1 MTICKTTL
9 VCLSCTSF
17 NMIYYSWY
25 ESGDESDF
33 GVDDYDEEE
42 DD

>member
-1 MTICKTTL
+1 MTICKIIL
-9 VCLSCTSF
+9 VRLSFTF